1 MTTLGPLFRRP
12 LHVASWSRPL
22 NGPTANHFRVTNT
35 FDGPDLIN
43 GGKHDAID
51 VGNKTR
57 LPPALGGNTGAGEP
71 VIAPMDCLVRPI
83 YHYDGALGLDLS
95 LTPSLTL
102 RLWHLS
108 QLDYFVAA
116 PNGKFT
122 SVGTWDTVLA
132 GRQIGITG
140 NTGKQPMPAH
150 THIELW
156 RDRQRID
163 PEPFLPMVERD
174 ATPLPEDDMQLK
186 AGQALTVG
194 DITRKATR
202 LRLDPMTTS
211 GSIFVKDDQL
221 PLEVKV
227 LQTDTVGEPYE
238 LDGQPGNRYHTVA
251 LATGEVYYTAAPL
264 VTNVRLKGRG
274 LEIPTITPEQ
284 LVAARYDGR
293 VSMREEAIAA
303 STALKV

>member
-22 NGPTANHFRVTNT
+22 NGPSAADFRVTNT

-71 VIAPMDCLVRPI
+71 VIAPMDCLIRPL

-116 PNGKFT
+116 PNAKVT
-122 SVGTWDTVLA
+122 SVGKWDTVLA

-140 NTGKQPMPAH
+140 NSGKQPMPAH

-163 PEPFLPMVERD
+163 PEPFLPMVERP
-174 ATPLPEDDMQLK
+174 AIPLPEEDMRLLT
-186 AGQALTVG
+186 GQALTVG
-194 DITRKATR
+194 TVGPGNR
-202 LRLDPMTTS
+202 LRIDPKTAS
-211 GSIFVKDDQL
+211 GSVITSEAI
-221 PLEVKV
+221 EVKV
-227 LQTDTVGEPYE
+227 LQTDTIGEPYE